1 MPTSASRVATYW
13 LPPAPPTLLRAVVR
27 GVDPDQVPTQL
38 DHLGGGIVDGHA
50 DDFTAAD
57 RSNGYGCGPTSFLYQ
72 LQNTLLVS
80 VINFTVWFAITF
92 YVYLQTRSVFA
103 TGVVAGIFL
112 VATALTG
119 IWFGSLVDHH
129 RKKTTMQASAAVSL
143 VAYAICFGIYQMT
156 PHQRFADPTS
166 VILWVFIVLLMAGVI
181 AGNIRSI
188 ALPTLVTVLIEE
200 DRRDKANGLVGSTLG
215 VSFLITS
222 VVSGLLVGVAG
233 MFWVLL
239 LAMAV
244 LVLALVHLA
253 VVKVPEPA
261 VPPTAENASKVDLRG
276 TYGWSGACRGWW
288 L

>member
-1 MPTSASRVATYW
+1 M
-13 LPPAPPTLLRAVVR
+13 
-27 GVDPDQVPTQL
+27 
-38 DHLGGGIVDGHA
+38 
-50 DDFTAAD
+50 
-57 RSNGYGCGPTSFLYQ
+57 
-72 LQNTLLVS
+72 
-80 VINFTVWFAITF
+80 
-92 YVYLQTRSVFA
+92 FA

-166 VILWVFIVLLMAGVI
+166 VILWVFIAKLMAGVI

-276 TYGWSGACRGWW
+276 TLRVVRGVPGLVALILFAAFNNFLGGVYMALMDAYGLSLMSVQAWGLLWACWAPRSSPAGCWCRGPG
-288 L
+288 